1 MIAICLKV
9 EVVLT
14 RLLKH
19 IIFLREKMEYSRMSP
34 SEKYWD
40 HMEKTCIQSGM
51 RKDADK
57 IRNLRRNK
65 YGL

>member
-19 IIFLREKMEYSRMSP
+19 IIFLRERMEYSRMTP
-34 SEKYWD
+34 KDRIDDWF
-40 HMEKTCIQSGM
+40 
-51 RKDADK
+51 RKDQESK
-57 IRNLRRNK
+57 RENG

>member
-1 MIAICLKV
+1 VIYNVMIAICLKV

-19 IIFLREKMEYSRMSP
+19 IIFLRERMEYSRMTP
-34 SEKYWD
+34 
-40 HMEKTCIQSGM
+40 
-51 RKDADK
+51 KDRVDNWFRIDQESK
-57 IRNLRRNK
+57 RENG